1 MITVPGIGIPA
12 GINQVPLAYAPELN
26 SVHKSTGWFK
36 LTVIELSDPVLF
48 TSAIVRSDLTNTKS
62 TIN

>member
-26 SVHKSTGWFK
+26 SVHKSTG
-36 LTVIELSDPVLF
+36 
-48 TSAIVRSDLTNTKS
+48 
-62 TIN
+62 